1 MKKIGTKIVTVLAA
15 CAALVLASCAQPS
28 TSGSG
33 SKTEVE
39 TGAALTKTSILSGV
53 QTGENVWGSGTNIVA
68 SGSEFTVTAG
78 TGWDSSGSATIPVI
92 VAAGDLV
99 GFTHIVIEIDV
110 SAMALRDDSAEYPQ
124 MEVIF
129 KSDDDSK
136 SKTLN
141 VTSMYDATKKE
152 IVVPISSVDFLS
164 KVTKFQIGFRGTGS
178 ATLKD
183 VSKAK

>member
-28 TSGSG
+28 TSGSRPE
-33 SKTEVE
+33 TEVE
-39 TGAALTKTSILSGV
+39 TGAALTKTSILSSV
-53 QTGENVWGSGTNIVA
+53 QTGENVWGSGTSIVA

-78 TGWDSSGSATIPVI
+78 TGWDPSGSATIPVTI
-92 VAAGDLV
+92 AAGDLV
-99 GFTHIVIEIDV
+99 GFTHVVIEIDV
-110 SAMALRDDSAEYPQ
+110 SAMTLRDDSAEYPQ

-129 KSDDDSK
+129 KNDDDSK
-136 SKTLN
+136 AKTLN

-164 KVTKFQIGFRGTGS
+164 EVTKFQIGFRGTGS